1 MRQLLMTT
9 ARRRQSASQVA
20 VDVINKATLL
30 HAALF
35 EDRPVDRGFVTV
47 QAFGRAVALGDV
59 KLRPCD
65 R

>member
-1 MRQLLMTT
+1 
-9 ARRRQSASQVA
+9 VA

-59 KLRPCD
+59 KLRLCD